1 MSFTVAIVGRP
12 NVGKS
17 TLFNRLVGRR
27 AALVAPTPGVTRDRR
42 EGEGRIGPL
51 RFRAIDT
58 AGLEE
63 AAPETLAGRMTAQ
76 TERALAEADAA
87 LLLIDGRAGVT
98 PADTFFA
105 NRLRRRALPV
115 VLAVNKCE
123 GGGGEGG
130 GGEGGGGE
138 GGGGEGG
145 VAEAHALG
153 LGTPIPISAEHGD
166 GLSDLYDALVPFESG
181 ERAGADAAAD
191 EVLRLAIV
199 GRPNVG
205 KSTLL
210 NRLVGE
216 ARTITGAEPGL
227 TRDSIAVRWCWR
239 GRPVELVDTAGLRR
253 QARTTAPL
261 DRLSAR
267 DATRAMGRAAV
278 VLAVVDAAASI
289 DRQDLAIAA
298 QAIEEGRAVAVLL
311 NKWDLVR
318 NRASARAAVRERLDE
333 AFAQAKGVPVVAGSA
348 LTGAGLGGLMPAVAR
363 AFDAWNR
370 RVPTA
375 ALNRWLAQAGA
386 HHPPPLAAGR
396 RLKLRYVT
404 QVKARPP
411 TFALFVSRPAA
422 LPEGYRRYLVNSLR
436 AEFGF
441 PGTPLRL
448 LPRAGRNPYAPR

>member
-42 EGEGRIGPL
+42 EGWARIGPL

-63 AAPETLAGRMTAQ
+63 AAPETLEGRMMAQ
-76 TERALAEADAA
+76 TERALADADAA

-98 PADTFFA
+98 PADRFFA
-105 NRLRRRALPV
+105 NRLRRQQVPV
-115 VLAVNKCE
+115 ILAVNKCE
-123 GGGGEGG
+123 GAAADGGI
-130 GGEGGGGE
+130 
-138 GGGGEGG
+138 
-145 VAEAHALG
+145 AESHALG
-153 LGTPIPISAEHGD
+153 LGQPIPISAEHGE
-166 GLSDLYDALVPFESG
+166 GLADLYDALSPFEP
-181 ERAGADAAAD
+181 AAPGADAAAAASAAG

-216 ARTITGAEPGL
+216 ARVITGAEPGL
-227 TRDSIAVRWCWR
+227 TRDSIAVRWTHE
-239 GRPVELVDTAGLRR
+239 GRAVELVDTAGMRR
-253 QARTTAPL
+253 RARTVAPL

-267 DATRAMGRAAV
+267 DAERALGQAAV
-278 VLAVVDAAASI
+278 VLVVLDANEPAG
-289 DRQDLAIAA
+289 RQDMAIAA
-298 QAIEEGRAVAVLL
+298 RAADEGRAVVILL
-311 NKWDLVR
+311 NKWDLVKDR
-318 NRASARAAVRERLDE
+318 KAVRAALQERLE
-333 AFAQAKGVPVVAGSA
+333 SALAQVKGVPVVACSG
-348 LTGAGLGGLMPAVAR
+348 LTGAGAGRIMPAVLA
-363 AFDAWNR
+363 AFDTWQR

-375 ALNRWLAQAGA
+375 ALNRWLEGAVA

-396 RLKLRYVT
+396 RVKLRYIT

-411 TFALFVSRPAA
+411 TFALFASKPQA
-422 LPEGYRRYLVNSLR
+422 LPESYRRYLVNGIG
-436 AEFGF
+436 AEFGLAGV
-441 PGTPLRL
+441 PIRL
-448 LPRAGRNPYAPR
+448 LLRAGKNPYAPG

>member
-42 EGEGRIGPL
+42 EGWARIGPL

-63 AAPETLAGRMTAQ
+63 AAPETLEGRMMAQ
-76 TERALAEADAA
+76 TERALADADAA

-98 PADTFFA
+98 PADRFFA
-105 NRLRRRALPV
+105 NRLRRQQVPV
-115 VLAVNKCE
+115 ILAVNKCE
-123 GGGGEGG
+123 GAAADGGI
-130 GGEGGGGE
+130 
-138 GGGGEGG
+138 
-145 VAEAHALG
+145 AESHALG
-153 LGTPIPISAEHGD
+153 LGQPIPISAEHGE
-166 GLSDLYDALVPFESG
+166 GLADLYDALSPFEP
-181 ERAGADAAAD
+181 APPGADAGAAASAAD

-216 ARTITGAEPGL
+216 ARVVTGAEPGL
-227 TRDSIAVRWCWR
+227 TRDSIAVRWTHE
-239 GRPVELVDTAGLRR
+239 GRAVELVDTAGLRR
-253 QARTTAPL
+253 RAKTVAPL

-267 DATRAMGRAAV
+267 DAERALGQAAV
-278 VLAVVDAAASI
+278 VLVVLDAAEPAG
-289 DRQDLAIAA
+289 RQDMAIAA
-298 QAIEEGRAVAVLL
+298 RAADEGRAVVILL
-311 NKWDLVR
+311 NKWDLVKDR
-318 NRASARAAVRERLDE
+318 KAVRSALEERLE
-333 AFAQAKGVPVVAGSA
+333 SALAQVKGVPVVACSG
-348 LTGAGLGGLMPAVAR
+348 LTGAGAGRIMPAVLA
-363 AFDAWNR
+363 AFDTWQR

-375 ALNRWLAQAGA
+375 ALNRWLEGAVA

-396 RLKLRYVT
+396 RVKLRYIT

-411 TFALFVSRPAA
+411 TFALFASKPQA
-422 LPEGYRRYLVNSLR
+422 LPESYRRYLVNGIGS
-436 AEFGF
+436 EFGLAGV
-441 PGTPLRL
+441 PIRL
-448 LPRAGRNPYAPR
+448 LLRAGRNPYAPG

>member
-42 EGEGRIGPL
+42 EGWARIGPL

-63 AAPETLAGRMTAQ
+63 AAPETLEGRMMAQ
-76 TERALAEADAA
+76 TERALADADAA

-98 PADTFFA
+98 PADRFFA
-105 NRLRRRALPV
+105 NRLRRQRVPV
-115 VLAVNKCE
+115 ILAVNKCE
-123 GGGGEGG
+123 GAAADGGI
-130 GGEGGGGE
+130 
-138 GGGGEGG
+138 
-145 VAEAHALG
+145 AESHALG
-153 LGTPIPISAEHGD
+153 LGQPIPISAEHGE
-166 GLSDLYDALVPFESG
+166 GLADLYDALSPFEP
-181 ERAGADAAAD
+181 AAPGAAAAAPAAD

-216 ARTITGAEPGL
+216 ARVVTGAEPGL
-227 TRDSIAVRWCWR
+227 TRDSIAVRWTHE
-239 GRPVELVDTAGLRR
+239 GRAVELVDTAGLRR
-253 QARTTAPL
+253 RARTVAPL
-261 DRLSAR
+261 DKLSAR
-267 DATRAMGRAAV
+267 DAERALGQAAV
-278 VLAVVDAAASI
+278 VLVVLDATEPAG
-289 DRQDLAIAA
+289 RQDMAIAA
-298 QAIEEGRAVAVLL
+298 RAADEGRAVVILL

-318 NRASARAAVRERLDE
+318 DRKAVRSALDERLE
-333 AFAQAKGVPVVAGSA
+333 AALAQVKGVPVVACSG
-348 LTGAGLGGLMPAVAR
+348 LTGAGAGRIMPAVLA
-363 AFDAWNR
+363 AFDTWQR

-375 ALNRWLAQAGA
+375 ALNRWLDGAVA

-396 RLKLRYVT
+396 RVKLRYIT

-411 TFALFVSRPAA
+411 TFALFASRPQA
-422 LPEGYRRYLVNSLR
+422 LPESYRRYLVNGIGSEFGLAGVPIRLLLR
-436 AEFGF
+436 AGK
-441 PGTPLRL
+441 
-448 LPRAGRNPYAPR
+448 NPYAPE

>member
-1 MSFTVAIVGRP
+1 MAFTIAIVGRP

-42 EGEGRIGPL
+42 EGWARIGPL

-63 AAPETLAGRMTAQ
+63 APPETVAGRMMAQ

-98 PADTFFA
+98 PADQFFA
-105 NRLRRRALPV
+105 NQLRRLQVPV

-123 GGGGEGG
+123 GS
-130 GGEGGGGE
+130 
-138 GGGGEGG
+138 
-145 VAEAHALG
+145 VAESGIAEGYALG
-153 LGTPIPISAEHGD
+153 LGQPIPISAEHGE
-166 GLSDLYDALVPFESG
+166 GLADLYDALSPFDSEAS
-181 ERAGADAAAD
+181 EDASRRD
-191 EVLRLAIV
+191 DVLGLAIV

-216 ARTITGAEPGL
+216 ARVITGAEPGL
-227 TRDSIAVRWCWR
+227 TRDSIAVRWSYE
-239 GRPVELVDTAGLRR
+239 GRAVELVDTAGLRR
-253 QARTTAPL
+253 RAKTVVPL
-261 DRLSAR
+261 DKLSAR
-267 DATRAMGRAAV
+267 DAERALGQAAV
-278 VLAVVDAAASI
+278 VLVVFDATDPAG
-289 DRQDLAIAA
+289 RQDMAIAA
-298 QAIEEGRAVAVLL
+298 RVADEGRALVILH

-318 NRASARAAVRERLDE
+318 NRAAARAALQDRLE
-333 AFAQAKGVPVVAGSA
+333 AALAQVKDVPVVTCSA
-348 LTGAGLGGLMPAVAR
+348 LTGAGTDGIMPAVLG
-363 AFDAWNR
+363 AFDTWNR

-375 ALNRWLAQAGA
+375 QLNRWLEEAVA

-396 RLKLRYVT
+396 RLKLRYIT

-411 TFALFVSRPAA
+411 TFALFASKPQA
-422 LPEGYRRYLVNSLR
+422 LPESYRRYLVNGIG
-436 AEFGF
+436 AEFGLAGV
-441 PGTPLRL
+441 PIRL
-448 LPRAGRNPYAPR
+448 LLRAGKNPYAPG

>member
-42 EGEGRIGPL
+42 EGWARIGPL

-63 AAPETLAGRMTAQ
+63 AAPETLEGRMMAQ
-76 TERALAEADAA
+76 TERALADADAA

-98 PADTFFA
+98 PADRFFA
-105 NRLRRRALPV
+105 NRLRRQQVPV
-115 VLAVNKCE
+115 ILAVNKCE
-123 GGGGEGG
+123 GAAADGGI
-130 GGEGGGGE
+130 
-138 GGGGEGG
+138 
-145 VAEAHALG
+145 AESHALG
-153 LGTPIPISAEHGD
+153 LGQPIPISAEHGE
-166 GLSDLYDALVPFESG
+166 GLADLYDALSPFEP
-181 ERAGADAAAD
+181 AAPGADAAAAASAAD

-216 ARTITGAEPGL
+216 ARVITGAEPGL
-227 TRDSIAVRWCWR
+227 TRDSIAVRWTHE
-239 GRPVELVDTAGLRR
+239 GRAVELVDTAGMRR
-253 QARTTAPL
+253 RARTVAPL

-267 DATRAMGRAAV
+267 DAERALGQAAV
-278 VLAVVDAAASI
+278 VLVVLDANEPAG
-289 DRQDLAIAA
+289 RQDMAIAA
-298 QAIEEGRAVAVLL
+298 RAADEGRAVVILL
-311 NKWDLVR
+311 NKWDLVKDR
-318 NRASARAAVRERLDE
+318 KAVRSALEERLE
-333 AFAQAKGVPVVAGSA
+333 SALAQVKGVPVVACSG
-348 LTGAGLGGLMPAVAR
+348 LTGAGAGRIMPAVRA
-363 AFDAWNR
+363 AFDTWQR

-375 ALNRWLAQAGA
+375 ALNRWLEGAVA

-396 RLKLRYVT
+396 RVKLRYIT

-411 TFALFVSRPAA
+411 TFALFASKPQAAARELPALSR
-422 LPEGYRRYLVNSLR
+422 ERDR
-436 AEFGF
+436 AEFGLAGV
-441 PGTPLRL
+441 PIRL
-448 LPRAGRNPYAPR
+448 LLRAGKNPYAPG